1 MGPLIDFALG
11 NWLLMH
17 RLDDPRRHRAVAR
30 ACAVVVALCLFAGLP
45 TTASATTLVVLVSR
59 RAIVVGADSLR
70 TLAGGG
76 TESVCK
82 IHDRDGVVF
91 AFAGAVSSDRFDATT
106 TAERELA
113 GSGDLAQKAR
123 RIADALQ
130 AGLVQHFK
138 TRRIESTRRELIDG
152 QRGRPVTGFVAT
164 LVDGKP
170 QGFLVLVLAAG
181 GEQGVTL
188 TTKVE
193 PLDTLGPDQAIFLSS
208 QHQEVIE
215 AASRSVPAKSRA
227 SVEQLVTAA
236 GDLVTLDLRLE
247 AEQSP
252 ALRRSGPPA
261 SIAVLDR
268 DGFRFTDPGVCA
280 PAVGHVGRSPAA
292 R

>member
-1 MGPLIDFALG
+1 MGTPGPWLRDR
-11 NWLLMH
+11 LLMH
-17 RLDDPRRHRAVAR
+17 GPDDPRRHRATAR
-30 ACAVVVALCLFAGLP
+30 ACAVVVAICVLAALVPA
-45 TTASATTLVVLVSR
+45 AAATTLVVLVGR
-59 RAIVVGADSLR
+59 RAIVVGADSMR

-106 TAERELA
+106 IAARELA
-113 GSGDLAQKAR
+113 GGGDLGQKAR

-130 AGLVQHFK
+130 AGLVEHFR
-138 TRRIESTRRELIDG
+138 TRRIEGTRRELIDG
-152 QRGRPVTGFVAT
+152 QRGRPVTGFVAA

-170 QGFLVLVLAAG
+170 QGFLVLVLADG
-181 GEQGVTL
+181 GANGVTL

-215 AASRSVPAKSRA
+215 QANRSVSARARA
-227 SVEQLVTAA
+227 SVEHLVTAA
-236 GDLVTLDLRLE
+236 GDLVNLDLRLE
-247 AEQSP
+247 GERSP
-252 ALRRSGPPA
+252 GQRKSGPPV

-268 DGFRFTDPGVCA
+268 DGFRFTEPGICGPDA
-280 PAVGHVGRSPAA
+280 RHAGRSP
-292 R
+292 RNR

>member
-1 MGPLIDFALG
+1 MTRLREVSLEL
-11 NWLLMH
+11 LLMH
-17 RLDDPRRHRAVAR
+17 CCLDDPRRHRAAPR
-30 ACAVVVALCLFAGLP
+30 ACAVVAVVCLFAALVP
-45 TTASATTLVVLVSR
+45 PAAATTLVVLVSR

-106 TAERELA
+106 IAGRELA
-113 GSGDLAQKAR
+113 GSGDLAHKAR

-130 AGLVQHFK
+130 SGLVEHFK
-138 TRRIESTRRELIDG
+138 TRRIEGTRRELVEG
-152 QRGRPVTGFVAT
+152 QRGRPVTGFVAA

-170 QGFLVLVLAAG
+170 QGFLVLVLADG
-181 GEQGVTL
+181 GANGVTL
-188 TTKVE
+188 TTKVD

-208 QHQEVIE
+208 QHQEVIQ
-215 AASRSVPAKSRA
+215 AANRSLGAKARA
-227 SVEQLVTAA
+227 SMEHLVIAA
-236 GDLVTLDLRLE
+236 RELVNLDLRLE

-252 ALRRSGPPA
+252 TQRRSGPPA
-261 SIAVLDR
+261 AIAVLDR
-268 DGFRFTDPGVCA
+268 SGFRFTDPGVCA
-280 PAVGHVGRSPAA
+280 PVAPQPERSPAA

>member
-1 MGPLIDFALG
+1 MRP
-11 NWLLMH
+11 
-17 RLDDPRRHRAVAR
+17 LDDPRRHRAAAR
-30 ACAVVVALCLFAGLP
+30 ACAVVVALCVVAALVP
-45 TTASATTLVVLVSR
+45 TAAATTLVVLVGR
-59 RAIVVGADSLR
+59 RAIVVGADSMR

-106 TAERELA
+106 IATRELA
-113 GSGDLAQKAR
+113 GSGDLGQKAR

-130 AGLVQHFK
+130 VGLVEHFK
-138 TRRIESTRRELIDG
+138 TRRLEDIRRELVDG
-152 QRGRPVTGFVAT
+152 QRGRPVTGFVAA

-170 QGFLVLVLAAG
+170 QGFLVLVLADTAPSAT
-181 GEQGVTL
+181 GVTL

-215 AASRSVPAKSRA
+215 SANRSVSAKARA
-227 SVEQLVTAA
+227 SVEQLTTAA
-236 GDLVTLDLRLE
+236 GDLVNLDLRLE
-247 AEQSP
+247 GERSP
-252 ALRRSGPPA
+252 QRRKSGPPV

-268 DGFRFTDPGVCA
+268 DGFRFTTAGVCP
-280 PAVGHVGRSPAA
+280 PADGVRRSPAG

>member
-1 MGPLIDFALG
+1 MQRPNG
-11 NWLLMH
+11 
-17 RLDDPRRHRAVAR
+17 RHRRPAAR
-30 ACAVVVALCLFAGLP
+30 ACAAVVALCLFAGP
-45 TTASATTLVVLVSR
+45 ATTASATTLVVLVSR

-106 TAERELA
+106 IAERELA

-130 AGLVQHFK
+130 AGLVEHFK
-138 TRRIESTRRELIDG
+138 TRRIEGTRRELVEG
-152 QRGRPVTGFVAT
+152 QRGRPVTGFVAA

-170 QGFLVLVLAAG
+170 QGFLVLVLAAEG
-181 GEQGVTL
+181 GERGVTL

-208 QHQEVIE
+208 QHQEVIQ
-215 AASRSVPAKSRA
+215 AANRSVSGKARA
-227 SVEQLVTAA
+227 SVEALVTAA
-236 GDLVTLDLRLE
+236 RELVNLDLRLE
-247 AEQSP
+247 AGQS
-252 ALRRSGPPA
+252 AAQRRSGPPTT
-261 SIAVLDR
+261 IAVLDR
-268 DGFRFTDPGVCA
+268 DGFRLTDPGVC
-280 PAVGHVGRSPAA
+280 PPGPRPGGRSPAA